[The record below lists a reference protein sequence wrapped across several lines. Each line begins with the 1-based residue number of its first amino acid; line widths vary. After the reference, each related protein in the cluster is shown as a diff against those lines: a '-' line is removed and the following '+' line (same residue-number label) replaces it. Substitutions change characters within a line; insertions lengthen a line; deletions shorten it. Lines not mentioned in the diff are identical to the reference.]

1 MDHPQNAGHMP
12 PYLSPRKTISAYFF
26 CSGLVFATWAARIP
40 FIKDR
45 FELNDAS
52 LGGILFMLP
61 LGSVSALPIAGWVI
75 GRFGSRIVTAF
86 SAMMYAFL
94 LWQLCVVN
102 AVVTLSF
109 VLFLFGFVGDLMN
122 ISMNTQGL
130 SVQRLLKKPI
140 LSGLHAHWS
149 FGALAGALTGGWSLR
164 LSLTTQQHFLL
175 IALLVA
181 LASMVFSFFMVAD
194 SPQEDASIKI
204 FTWPDKSILLL
215 GLICF
220 CNTMAEGAMADWSS
234 LYYRQLIVDNSK
246 VTTTG
251 YVAFTLAMAI
261 GRLCGDRV
269 IQTLRYRK
277 TLMLNGLL
285 TAAGLILAIA
295 WPHPVAVIFGYALVG
310 LGVSSVIPIV
320 YMMVGKSSNL
330 APAAALSA
338 VSAIGFTGFLI
349 GPPVIGLIAQYNGL
363 RLSLLV
369 IALLGGMIFVLAAKG
384 VKK

>member
-1 MDHPQNAGHMP
+1 MLH
-12 PYLSPRKTISAYFF
+12 YFSPRKTISVYFF
-26 CSGLVFATWAARIP
+26 CCGLVFSTWAARIP

-45 FELNDAS
+45 FELNDAA

-61 LGSVSALPIAGWVI
+61 LGSISALPIAGWVI
-75 GRFGSRIVTAF
+75 GRFGSRRVTAF
-86 SAMMYAFL
+86 SAMIYAFL
-94 LWQLCVVN
+94 LWQLSVVN
-102 AVVTLSF
+102 AVETLTL

-140 LSGLHAHWS
+140 LSGLHAQWS
-149 FGALAGALTGGWSLR
+149 FGALAGALAGGWSLR
-164 LSLTTQQHFLL
+164 ISLTTHQHFLI
-175 IALLVA
+175 IAVLVT
-181 LASMVFSFFMVAD
+181 LVSILFSYFMVAD
-194 SPQEDASIKI
+194 NPQEDTGRKN
-204 FTWPDKSILLL
+204 FTWPDKSIFLL
-215 GLICF
+215 GMICF

-234 LYYRQLIVDNSK
+234 LYYRQLIDDNSQ

-251 YVAFTLAMAI
+251 YVAFTLAMAV
-261 GRLCGDRV
+261 GRLGGDRV
-269 IQTLRYRK
+269 IQILRYRK

-285 TAAGLILAIA
+285 TTTGLILAIA
-295 WPHPVAVIFGYALVG
+295 WPHPVAVIIGYALVG
-310 LGVSSVIPIV
+310 FGVSSVIPIV
-320 YMMVGKSSNL
+320 YMIVGKSSNL

-349 GPPVIGLIAQYNGL
+349 GPPVIGLIAQHSGL

-369 IALLGGMIFVLAAKG
+369 IALLGGMIFLLAAKG

>member
-1 MDHPQNAGHMP
+1 MLL
-12 PYLSPRKTISAYFF
+12 YFSPRKTISAYFF
-26 CSGLVFATWAARIP
+26 CCGLVFSTWAARIP

-45 FELNDAS
+45 FELNDAA

-61 LGSVSALPIAGWVI
+61 LGSISALPIAGWVI
-75 GRFGSRIVTAF
+75 GRFGSRRVTAF

-94 LWQLCVVN
+94 LWQLSVVN
-102 AVVTLSF
+102 AVVTLTL

-140 LSGLHAHWS
+140 LSGLHAQWS
-149 FGALAGALTGGWSLR
+149 FGALAGALAGGWSLR
-164 LSLTTQQHFLL
+164 ISLTTQQHFLS
-175 IALLVA
+175 IGILVA
-181 LASMVFSFFMVAD
+181 LVSILFSCFMVDD
-194 SPQEDASIKI
+194 SPQEDTVRKN
-204 FTWPDKSILLL
+204 FTWPDKSIFLL
-215 GLICF
+215 GAICF

-234 LYYRQLIVDNSK
+234 LYYRQLIDENSQ

-251 YVAFTLAMAI
+251 YVAFTLAMAV
-261 GRLCGDRV
+261 GRLGGDRV

-285 TAAGLILAIA
+285 TTTGLILAIA
-295 WPHPVAVIFGYALVG
+295 WPHPVAVIIGYALVG

-320 YMMVGKSSNL
+320 YMIVGKSSDL

-349 GPPVIGLIAQYNGL
+349 GPPVIGLIAQHSGL

-369 IALLGGMIFVLAAKG
+369 IALLGGMIFLLAAKG
-384 VKK
+384 VEK

>member
-1 MDHPQNAGHMP
+1 ML
-12 PYLSPRKTISAYFF
+12 PYLSPRNTISAYFF
-26 CSGLVFATWAARIP
+26 CCGLVFSTWAARIP

-45 FELNDAS
+45 FELNDAA

-61 LGSVSALPIAGWVI
+61 LGSVSALPMAGWVI
-75 GRFGSRIVTAF
+75 GRFGSRRVTAF
-86 SAMMYAFL
+86 SAMIYAFL
-94 LWQLCVVN
+94 LWQLSVVN
-102 AVVTLSF
+102 AIVTLSL

-140 LSGLHAHWS
+140 LSGLHAQWS
-149 FGALAGALTGGWSLR
+149 FGALAGAIAGGWSLR
-164 LSLTTQQHFLL
+164 ISLTTHQHFL
-175 IALLVA
+175 IITVLVA
-181 LASMVFSFFMVAD
+181 LVSILFSNFMVAD
-194 SPQEDASIKI
+194 SPQEDTGRKN
-204 FTWPDKSILLL
+204 FTWPDKSIFLL
-215 GLICF
+215 GMICF

-234 LYYRQLIVDNSK
+234 LYYRQLIDDNSH

-251 YVAFTLAMAI
+251 YVAFTLAMAV
-261 GRLCGDRV
+261 GRLGGDRV

-285 TAAGLILAIA
+285 TTTGLILAIA
-295 WPHPVAVIFGYALVG
+295 WPHPVAVIIGYALVG

-320 YMMVGKSSNL
+320 YMIVGKSSNL

-349 GPPVIGLIAQYNGL
+349 GPPVIGLIAQHSGL

-369 IALLGGMIFVLAAKG
+369 IALLGGMIFLLAAKG